1 MTSQWTAWVTH
12 FSRNAERPMPRVD
25 APTLTAAQQ
34 RQLAHSLA
42 VFQVGEAGEGRIA
55 RDIDRATLPGVD
67 AAYRL
72 SLKAFVKEE
81 GRHARILKSAVEAL
95 GGSILKSQWTEG
107 AFVSLRRLFGIRFK
121 LLVLTVAEVMGIA
134 FYGLAAQALPQG
146 DLKQALLQLCDDEAA
161 HLQFHAQFF
170 RAQQANP
177 LTAWLLRRLWKP
189 VSTAAAWLLVREHA
203 STLILLGISRDEFA
217 ARLQQLKAE
226 VAELMSVAP
235 VEQLQLSSAP

>member
-1 MTSQWTAWVTH
+1 MTSQWTTWVTH
-12 FSRNAERPMPRVD
+12 CSRNAARPMPRVD
-25 APTLTAAQQ
+25 APKLTADQQ
-34 RQLAHSLA
+34 RRLAHSLA

-95 GGSILKSQWTEG
+95 GGHILKSQWTEG

-177 LTAWLLRRLWKP
+177 LTAWLLRCAWRP
-189 VSTAAAWLLVREHA
+189 VSWAAARLLVREHA
-203 STLILLGISRDEFA
+203 STLMSLGLSRDEFA
-217 ARLQQLKAE
+217 ARLAQLNDQ
-226 VAELMSVAP
+226 VAELMRAASSVR
-235 VEQLQLSSAP
+235 LQLSSQA